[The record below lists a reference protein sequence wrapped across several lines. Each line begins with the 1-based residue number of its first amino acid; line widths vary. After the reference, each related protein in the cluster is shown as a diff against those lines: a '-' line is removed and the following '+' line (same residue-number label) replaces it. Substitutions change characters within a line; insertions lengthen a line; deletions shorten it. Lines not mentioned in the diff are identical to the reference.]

1 MFPSALIF
9 PSAGETI
16 DLGDVEIIL
25 ASELSSRI
33 KNSFNEANQ
42 QVWIFL
48 LPEY

>member
-33 KNSFNEANQ
+33 KNSFNEAKSAGMD
-42 QVWIFL
+42 FFTS
-48 LPEY
+48 